1 MNLNCNLTHHFK
13 QDKQSVTHRHIF
25 MSNEYLT
32 RPISSTKISNDHKNF
47 MIWCN
52 WKLLDFTVHRKF
64 INIYTSLRNTLH
76 MVCWNN
82 NSHAESKE
90 SGCPNQNQFPKLCGY
105 NNFLKKPIINN
116 KLLDYYIESVVR
128 IIQMLGPIGRQWT
141 FSMQEAWAFQSMLLK
156 LIIKVFKPV
165 ILFIFCKKYQQN

>member
-13 QDKQSVTHRHIF
+13 QDKQSVTRRHIF

-47 MIWCN
+47 MIWYN

-105 NNFLKKPIINN
+105 NNLKKTHHKIITNCWITIL
-116 KLLDYYIESVVR
+116 KVLWELFR
-128 IIQMLGPIGRQWT
+128 CWGPLEGSER
-141 FSMQEAWAFQSMLLK
+141 SLCRK
-156 LIIKVFKPV
+156 HG
-165 ILFIFCKKYQQN
+165 LFNLCC

>member
-13 QDKQSVTHRHIF
+13 QDKQSVTRRHIF

-32 RPISSTKISNDHKNF
+32 RPISSTKTSNDHKNF
-47 MIWCN
+47 MIWYN
-52 WKLLDFTVHRKF
+52 WKMLDFTVHRKF

-76 MVCWNN
+76 MVGWNN

-105 NNFLKKPIINN
+105 NNLKKNHH
-116 KLLDYYIESVVR
+116 K
-128 IIQMLGPIGRQWT
+128 
-141 FSMQEAWAFQSMLLK
+141 
-156 LIIKVFKPV
+156 
-165 ILFIFCKKYQQN
+165 